1 MEWQQGELPINM
13 QAELLSLSRSG
24 LYYKAAEPTAPEVA
38 IKHRIDEIYTQYPFY
53 GSRRIT
59 ALLRREGVLIN
70 RKCVQRHM
78 QEMGLVAIYP
88 GPNLSKRE
96 LAHRIYPYLLRN
108 VKASYPNHVW
118 GIDITYVR
126 LNGGWMYLVAII
138 DWYSRFIISWVLDQ
152 SLELPF
158 VLEAVDKAFLRAKP
172 LIFNSDQGS
181 HFTSL
186 DYIDRLKANNVEI
199 SMDSKGRA
207 IDNIF
212 TERFWRSIKYE
223 DIYLSDYASPREA
236 RIGIARYMD
245 LYNYRRPHQS
255 LDNRFP
261 SEVYFQ

>member
-1 MEWQQGELPINM
+1 VEWGRAELPMNM
-13 QAELLSLSRSG
+13 QAELLSLNRSG
-24 LYYKAAEPTAPEVA
+24 LYYKAVEPTATEVA
-38 IKHRIDEIYTQYPFY
+38 IKHRIDEIYTAYPFY

-59 ALLRREGVLIN
+59 AVLKREGELIN
-70 RKCVQRHM
+70 RKRVQRHM
-78 QEMGLVAIYP
+78 QEMGIIAIYP

-96 LAHRIYPYLLRN
+96 LADRIYPYLLRN

-118 GIDITYVR
+118 GIEITYIR
-126 LNGGWMYLVAII
+126 LNAGWMYLVAII
-138 DWYSRFIISWVLDQ
+138 DWYSRFIISWALDQ

-158 VLEAVDKAFLRAKP
+158 VLEAVDKAFERAKP

-186 DYIDRLKANNVEI
+186 EYIDRLKANNVDI

-223 DIYLSDYASPREA
+223 EVYLNDYASPREA
-236 RIGIARYMD
+236 RIGIARYVD
-245 LYNYRRPHQS
+245 LYNYHRPHQS
-255 LDNRFP
+255 LGDRFP
-261 SEVYFQ
+261 AELYFH